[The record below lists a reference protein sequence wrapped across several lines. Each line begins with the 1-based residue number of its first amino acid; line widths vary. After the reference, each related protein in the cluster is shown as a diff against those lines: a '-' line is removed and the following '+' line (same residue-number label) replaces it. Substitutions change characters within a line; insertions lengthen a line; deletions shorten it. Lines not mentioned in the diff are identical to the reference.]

1 MNFYRNKFIYYNII
15 NLFQYLRLGILNYR
29 VEFIDSLKKDLIDW
43 CKADRERWLGEE
55 INTIYRDLDIPTRTI
70 WFNDLDEESKKKPF
84 GINMDTIKSN
94 AMLRYAIARVKLYGS
109 KENFIK
115 EHGEVVFDRFF
126 TKEKGSTLD
135 TRWETIEG
143 LIKENFD

>member
-1 MNFYRNKFIYYNII
+1 MAEVKAFNNGCGII
-15 NLFQYLRLGILNYR
+15 KLDD
-29 VEFIDSLKKDLIDW
+29 IDYDKIIQDSYKKDLIDW
-43 CKADRERWLGEE
+43 CNADRKEWLREDL
-55 INTIYRDLDIPTRTI
+55 NTIYNVLYLATR
-70 WFNDLDEESKKKPF
+70 NYRYERLDEEEKKKPF
-84 GINMDTIKSN
+84 GLSMDTVKSN

-115 EHGEVVFDRFF
+115 EHGEVVFNRFF

>member
-1 MNFYRNKFIYYNII
+1 MAK
-15 NLFQYLRLGILNYR
+15 
-29 VEFIDSLKKDLIDW
+29 VEVFNNGCGVITLDDIDYKKIVIDSLKKDLIDW

-55 INTIYRDLDIPTRTI
+55 INTIYRALYIPTRTV

-115 EHGEVVFDRFF
+115 EHGEEVFNRFF
-126 TKEKGSTLD
+126 TKDKGSSLD
-135 TRWETIEG
+135 TRWETLEG
-143 LIKENFD
+143 LIEKGFN